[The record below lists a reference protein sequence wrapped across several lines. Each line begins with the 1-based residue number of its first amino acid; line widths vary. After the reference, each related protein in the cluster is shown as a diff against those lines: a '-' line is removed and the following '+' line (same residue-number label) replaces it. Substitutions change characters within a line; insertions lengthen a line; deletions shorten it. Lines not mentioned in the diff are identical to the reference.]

1 MLPVSPNWK
10 KHCYVDFYEAPVEWM
25 EGSSLVTINNEQF
38 LIMKIVISV
47 ANQQTAL
54 VKER

>member
-1 MLPVSPNWK
+1 
-10 KHCYVDFYEAPVEWM
+10 M
-25 EGSSLVTINNEQF
+25 EGSSLVTVNNEQF